1 MNATRMRDRR
11 QRKRRKGK
19 RRRKRRK
26 RKRSSRGELEF
37 NSLKNFYLLR
47 ASPTL
52 GTVKTT

>member
-11 QRKRRKGK
+11 RRKRRKGE